1 TGPIL
6 AQENQRFT
14 ELKQAM
20 DSAHVYDGLKMKR
33 LQRIKD
39 SIRPLPEG
47 SPQKAARYQRLFDEY
62 KIFKSDSAFQY
73 ALKMKELSIT
83 TRDTVLLQR
92 SYINLADIS
101 IAVGMY
107 KEGLDYLG
115 QIDLK
120 ALSPGDRPMYHGLY
134 GRCYGDMAEYSNLP
148 SFSKLYNQ
156 YAREYRE
163 KAQPEVEEGSFYHR
177 FMVAFNLYEAGQLD
191 RAGEQLLGILAGGLD
206 QRD

>member
-1 TGPIL
+1 
-6 AQENQRFT
+6 
-14 ELKQAM
+14 
-20 DSAHVYDGLKMKR
+20 S
-33 LQRIKD
+33 
-39 SIRPLPEG
+39 
-47 SPQKAARYQRLFDEY
+47 
-62 KIFKSDSAFQY
+62 SDTY
-73 ALKMKELSIT
+73 
-83 TRDTVLLQR
+83 LLQR

-156 YAREYRE
+156 YTREYRE
-163 KAQPEVEEGSFYHR
+163 KAQPAVQGDGFYFR
-177 FMVAFNLYEAGQLD
+177 FMEAFNQYEAGMLEP
-191 RAGEQLLGILAGGLD
+191 AEEQLHGILAGGLD
-206 QRD
+206 QRDQALTHYVLGEIYSRQQKVDLA

>member
-1 TGPIL
+1 
-6 AQENQRFT
+6 
-14 ELKQAM
+14 
-20 DSAHVYDGLKMKR
+20 
-33 LQRIKD
+33 
-39 SIRPLPEG
+39 
-47 SPQKAARYQRLFDEY
+47 
-62 KIFKSDSAFQY
+62 
-73 ALKMKELSIT
+73 
-83 TRDTVLLQR
+83 
-92 SYINLADIS
+92 ADIS

-107 KEGLDYLG
+107 KEGLDFLG
-115 QIDLK
+115 EIDLK
-120 ALSPGDRPMYHGLY
+120 ELALEDRPMYHGLY

-206 QRD
+206 QRTKPWPIMYWGRSTAERLGSIWPRNIISRRPWPISGSPPRNPWPLSGFPNCCSKKRNSNRPPT

>member
-1 TGPIL
+1 MHKFILPFFCLFTIGSLL
-6 AQENQRFT
+6 AQESQRFT

-20 DSAHVYDGLKMKR
+20 DSVQIYDGMKIRR
-33 LQRIKD
+33 LQMIKD
-39 SIRPLPEG
+39 SLHPLPGG
-47 SPQKAARYQRLFDEY
+47 SPQKAALYQRLFDEY

-73 ALKMKELSIT
+73 ALKMEDLSLALG
-83 TRDTVLLQR
+83 DLGLLQR
-92 SYINLADIS
+92 AHINLADIS

-107 KEGLDYLG
+107 KEGLDFLG
-115 QIDLK
+115 EIDVKEL
-120 ALSPGDRPMYHGLY
+120 ALEDRPMYHGLY

-177 FMVAFNLYEAGQLD
+177 FMVAFNLYAAGQLD
-191 RAGEQLLGILAGGLD
+191 
-206 QRD
+206 